1 MSASNR
7 FRPMLLRVVAVA
19 AMGAALSACGNK
31 DEIAL
36 TPEIPA
42 DKLYNEGVGALNK
55 GDYREAGKKFEELD
69 RQHPYS
75 ELSKRSMLLSAF
87 TKYRAGEYEDAVSS
101 AQRFVTLFPGSPD
114 AAYAQYLIAQSY
126 YNQIGDVTRDQVKA
140 EKALAAYT
148 EVVRRWPDSEY
159 APDARKKA
167 EVARDQLAGKDMEV
181 GRYYL
186 ARHNYV
192 GAINRFK
199 NVVINYQTTRHI
211 EEALYRL
218 VEANYALGIADE
230 AQTAAAVPGHNYPD
244 SRWYQDAFRLLKSGG
259 LSPHENEGSWISRAW
274 KKVARAGL

>member
-1 MSASNR
+1 MRASIR

-19 AMGAALSACGNK
+19 VMGAALSACGNK
-31 DEIAL
+31 DDIAL
-36 TPEIPA
+36 APEIPA

-55 GDYREAGKKFEELD
+55 GDYRVAGKKFEELD

-75 ELSKRSMLLSAF
+75 ELSKRAMLLSAF

-126 YNQIGDVTRDQVKA
+126 YHQLGDVTRDQVKA

-148 EVVRRWPDSEY
+148 EVVKRWPDSEY

-167 EVARDQLAGKDMEV
+167 DIARDQLAGKDMEV

-230 AQTAAAVPGHNYPD
+230 AQTAAAVLGHNYPD
-244 SRWYQDAFRLLKSGG
+244 SQWYQDAFRLLKTGG
-259 LSPHENEGSWISRAW
+259 LAPRENEGSWISRAW
-274 KKVARAGL
+274 KKVVRTG